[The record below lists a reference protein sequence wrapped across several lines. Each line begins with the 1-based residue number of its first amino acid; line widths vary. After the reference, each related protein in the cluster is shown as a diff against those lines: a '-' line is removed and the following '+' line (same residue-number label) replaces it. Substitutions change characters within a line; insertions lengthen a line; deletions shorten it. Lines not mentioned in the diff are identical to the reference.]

1 VPTVAPTTVAP
12 SKRSPKAAKRSKTSS
27 PTPNQAVVVTNSTP
41 ANISQPSDTSTAN
54 SADANVIPPSVI
66 ASPIVPIPS
75 DDLST
80 CYPNAKK
87 LKLQSATGEKIGA
100 VAIEAYSYGIDVASG
115 KSITMSQND
124 ENPWLEIDFEALFS
138 IEKIQMRSPWC
149 QSSTDS
155 CLCHLS
161 GSTLSLF
168 DGSTAV
174 WTKVLDYVCD
184 ATSTLEYIVEP
195 DVRFCSSE
203 EVRLFWL
210 FLFFLSR
217 SIFHRTLR

>member
-1 VPTVAPTTVAP
+1 VPTVA
-12 SKRSPKAAKRSKTSS
+12 PKAAKRSKTSS

-41 ANISQPSDTSTAN
+41 ANIFQPSDTSIAD
-54 SADANVIPPSVI
+54 SADVNAVPPSVI
-66 ASPIVPIPS
+66 ASPTAPIVS

-80 CYPNAKK
+80 CYPSAKK

-155 CLCHLS
+155 CLCHVS
-161 GSTLSLF
+161 GSTLSIF
-168 DGSTAV
+168 SDGVAV
-174 WTKVLDYVCD
+174 WTKVLDNACD
-184 ATSTLEYIVEP
+184 GTSTLEYIVEP

-203 EVRLFWL
+203 VRLFWL

-217 SIFHRTLR
+217 SIFHLTLR